1 MNRNGNSVNMN
12 TRKESKIQ
20 KNILSGFCGQ
30 FLAIVLGIIVPRFFI
45 TSYGSDVNGLLSTIS
60 QIFAYMALLEAGI
73 GQAAK
78 NLFYKPFQEKDKD
91 GISEIASVAKTYF
104 RRFTLIYGVGVVVL
118 SFLLPTIL
126 KTNVD
131 ITTIALMVLFEG
143 MSGVVSFYFIQT
155 PSIIIDVDGKNYI
168 NNSINLIN
176 KIVAYV
182 VKIIMAVLGL
192 NIVLLQFVFFLVT
205 VAKVIIYQA
214 YFRKH
219 YDWIKFKK
227 TGKDIKLK
235 DRNSYILTEICW
247 TIFSSTD
254 MIVLSTFVSTQLS
267 SVYGIYNMI
276 FANISLLINAVY
288 SSISYLLGYS
298 YHESL
303 DKYKKVHD
311 SFNSIFI
318 GLITILM
325 SVCYVL
331 TIPFVTLY
339 TRGVTDV
346 NYIYTSL
353 PVMFCLIQ
361 LISWSRYISGNL
373 TGIAGYAKQTSYI
386 SLVEAIL
393 NLSLSIILVSRF
405 GIVGVTLATVI
416 ALPIKVIWCTYI
428 ADKKVMKR
436 SYWKSISIIGVNFL
450 FFFGVVILSRIY
462 QPTISSYG
470 QFFMWGLILTIVFGV
485 AGMGLNFLVNKECWQ
500 VVRRYILKR

>member
-1 MNRNGNSVNMN
+1 M
-12 TRKESKIQ
+12 KKSKIY
-20 KNILSGFCGQ
+20 KNVISGFGGQ
-30 FLAIVLGIIVPRFFI
+30 LIAIILGLIVPRFFI
-45 TSYGSDVNGLLSTIS
+45 TSYGSDINGLLSTIT
-60 QIFAYMALLEAGI
+60 QIFTYMALLEAGI

-78 NLFYKPFQEKDKD
+78 NLLYKPFQEKDSD

-104 RRFTLIYGVGVVVL
+104 RKFTIIYGVGVVVL
-118 SFLLPTIL
+118 ALILPFAL

-131 ITTIALMVLFEG
+131 NITIALIVLFEG
-143 MSGVVSFYFIQT
+143 MSGVISFYFIQT
-155 PSIIIDVDGKNYI
+155 SSIIIGVDGKNYI
-168 NNSINLIN
+168 NNTITLLN
-176 KIVAYV
+176 KIAGYA
-182 VKIIMAVLGL
+182 VKIIMAALGL

-205 VAKVIIYQA
+205 VAKVFFYQI
-214 YFRKH
+214 YFRKN
-219 YDWIKFKK
+219 YSWIKFKK

-276 FANISLLINAVY
+276 FANISMLVNSVFASV
-288 SSISYLLGYS
+288 SYILGYS
-298 YHESL
+298 YHDSL
-303 DKYKKVHD
+303 DKYAKVHD
-311 SFNSIFI
+311 SFNSIFL

-353 PVMFCLIQ
+353 PLMFCLIQ
-361 LISWSRYISGNL
+361 LISWSRYTSGQL

-386 SLVEAIL
+386 SLIEAIL
-393 NLSLSIILVSRF
+393 NLSLSIVF
-405 GIVGVTLATVI
+405 VHKYGIVGVTLATVI
-416 ALPIKVIWCTYI
+416 ALPIKVIWCTYV
-428 ADKKVMKR
+428 ADKKVIKR
-436 SYWKSISIIGVNFL
+436 SYWKSISIIGINFL
-450 FFFGVVILSRIY
+450 FFFGVVFLSRFY
-462 QPTISSYG
+462 QPTISNYG
-470 QFFMWGLILTIVFGV
+470 QFFMWGIILTIVFGIV
-485 AGMGLNFLVNKECWQ
+485 GMGLNLLVNKECWQ

>member
-1 MNRNGNSVNMN
+1 MPVRNSN
-12 TRKESKIQ
+12 TLI
-20 KNILSGFCGQ
+20 KNILTGFGGQ
-30 FLAIVLGIIVPRFFI
+30 FIAIILGIIVPRFFI
-45 TSYGSDVNGLLSTIS
+45 TSYGSDVNGLLSTIT
-60 QIFAYMALLEAGI
+60 QIFTYMALLEAGI

-78 NLFYKPFQEKDKD
+78 NLLYKPFQEKDSD
-91 GISEIASVAKTYF
+91 GISEIASIAKSYF
-104 RRFTLIYGVGVVVL
+104 RRFTLIYGTGVIVL
-118 SFLLPTIL
+118 GLILPIVL

-131 ITTIALMVLFEG
+131 SVTIVFIVLFEG
-143 MSGVVSFYFIQT
+143 LSGVVSFYFIQT
-155 PSIIIDVDGKNYI
+155 PSIIIGVDGKSYI
-168 NNSINLIN
+168 NNTLNLLN
-176 KIVAYV
+176 RIVGYV
-182 VKIIMAVLGL
+182 VKIVMAAFGL
-192 NIVLLQFVFFLVT
+192 NIILLQFVFFLVT
-205 VAKVIIYQA
+205 VAKVIFYQA

-219 YDWIKFKK
+219 YNWIKFSK

-235 DRNSYILTEICW
+235 DRNSYIITEICW

-254 MIVLSTFVSTQLS
+254 MIVLSTFLSTQLS

-276 FANISLLINAVY
+276 FTNISLLINAVY

-450 FFFGVVILSRIY
+450 FFFGVVFLSRIY
-462 QPTISSYG
+462 QPVIRSYS
-470 QFFMWGLILTIVFGV
+470 QFFVWGVILTIVFG
-485 AGMGLNFLVNKECWQ
+485 AIGMGLNFLVNKDCWQ

>member
-1 MNRNGNSVNMN
+1 MKSLVNS
-12 TRKESKIQ
+12 KLY
-20 KNILSGFCGQ
+20 KNIVSGFGGQ
-30 FLAIVLGIIVPRFFI
+30 LVAIILGIIVPRFFI
-45 TSYGSDVNGLLSTIS
+45 ISYGSDVNGLLSTVS
-60 QIFAYMALLEAGI
+60 QIFTYLALLEAGI
-73 GQAAK
+73 GQAAR
-78 NLFYKPFQEKDKD
+78 NLLYKPFQEKDKD
-91 GISEIASVAKTYF
+91 GISEIASIAKAYF
-104 RRFTLIYGVGVVVL
+104 GRFTLIYGAGVVAL
-118 SFLLPTIL
+118 ALILPLVL

-131 ITTIALMVLFEG
+131 VSTIVLIVLFEG
-143 MSGVVSFYFIQT
+143 LSGVISFYFIQT
-155 PSIIIDVDGKNYI
+155 PSIIIGVDGKNYI

-176 KIVAYV
+176 KIAGYA
-182 VKIIMAVLGL
+182 VKILMAALGL
-192 NIVLLQFVFFLVT
+192 NIVLLQFVYFIVT
-205 VAKVIIYQA
+205 VAKVIFYQIYFKTN
-214 YFRKH
+214 YG
-219 YDWIKFKK
+219 WIEFKK

-254 MIVLSTFVSTQLS
+254 MIVLSTFISTQLS

-276 FANISLLINAVY
+276 FANISMLVNAVF
-288 SSISYLLGYS
+288 SSINYLLGYS

-303 DKYKKVHD
+303 DKYAKVHD

-339 TRGVTDV
+339 THGVTDV

-353 PVMFCLIQ
+353 PLMFCLIQ
-361 LISWSRYISGNL
+361 LISWSRYTSGQL

-386 SLVEAIL
+386 SLVEAII
-393 NLSLSIILVSRF
+393 NLSLSIILVHKF

-416 ALPIKVIWCTYI
+416 ALPIKVIWCTYV

-436 SYWKSISIIGVNFL
+436 SYWKSVSIIGVNFL
-450 FFFGVVILSRIY
+450 FFFGVVFLSRFY

-470 QFFMWGLILTIVFGV
+470 QFFMWGIILTIVFGTV
-485 AGMGLNFLVNKECWQ
+485 GMGLNFLVNKDCWQ